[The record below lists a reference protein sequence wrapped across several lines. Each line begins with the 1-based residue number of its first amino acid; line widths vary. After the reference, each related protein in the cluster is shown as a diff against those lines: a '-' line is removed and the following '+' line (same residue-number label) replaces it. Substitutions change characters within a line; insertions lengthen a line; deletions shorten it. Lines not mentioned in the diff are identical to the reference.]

1 LSSPP
6 TSQTNQQST
15 LPKCENRSPNH
26 RQNRAITDKCARLIP
41 KADRKAIHEYLFREG
56 VLVAKKDFNQPKH
69 GDIDTKNLYVCD
81 APRRNISKLCAV
93 LTIPLQVIKAC
104 QSLTSRGYLK
114 TQFSWQWY
122 YYTLTPEGLDYLRE
136 WLHLPAEIVPQT
148 HVKQQRSHAP
158 PRGMLGGDGE
168 RRGGGRG
175 GPRGD
180 REGGYRRR
188 EDGEKKEGGAPGN
201 FNPEFSRGGFGRGRG
216 AAPSS

>member
-1 LSSPP
+1 M
-6 TSQTNQQST
+6 
-15 LPKCENRSPNH
+15 
-26 RQNRAITDKCARLIP
+26 
-41 KADRKAIHEYLFREG
+41 
-56 VLVAKKDFNQPKH
+56 V
-69 GDIDTKNLYVCD
+69 
-81 APRRNISKLCAV
+81 
-93 LTIPLQVIKAC
+93 KAC

-158 PRGMLGGDGE
+158 PRGMMGGEGDRGGE

-188 EDGEKKEGGAPGN
+188 EGGGDKEGGMGASG
-201 FNPEFSRGGFGRGRG
+201 FNPEFRGGFGRGAGRG
-216 AAPSS
+216 GAPPASS